1 MNRVNGN
8 AVLLTPSPSHHP
20 PRTDAASATGKP
32 RAEAPILITE
42 QEVLFN
48 TAAAVPLPLP
58 KKRRW
63 PAVTGA
69 VLAAVQGMFQRS
81 TADGV
86 EPHRHYP
93 KRYEFLERSCMG
105 REMDRL

>member
-1 MNRVNGN
+1 MD
-8 AVLLTPSPSHHP
+8 S
-20 PRTDAASATGKP
+20 ASADYAKAKDFVETK
-32 RAEAPILITE
+32 L
-42 QEVLFN
+42 
-48 TAAAVPLPLP
+48 
-58 KKRRW
+58 
-63 PAVTGA
+63 PAVAAELEGLSANPAVAA

-86 EPHRHYP
+86 EPHQHYP